1 MITAYNVSTGA
12 TLEFGHNDINIA
24 FDYIINQSIKTGEPL
39 AVDPKFNKPDII
51 KGKYHYQCGDWS
63 IKIK

>member
-1 MITAYNVSTGA
+1 MITAHNISTNE
-12 TLEFGHNDINIA
+12 TLSFNHDDIELA
-24 FDYIINQSIKTGEPL
+24 FYYIINRSIKTSEPL
-39 AVDPKFNKPDII
+39 AIDPEFNKPDII

>member
-1 MITAYNVSTGA
+1 MITAYNVT
-12 TLEFGHNDINIA
+12 TDEKLTFDHDDVNLA
-24 FDYIINQSIKTGEPL
+24 FDFIINRSNQTGEPL
-39 AVDPKFNKPDII
+39 AVDPQFNKPDII